1 MPSLDEHQLLGFLVA
16 LAVVILLAWLLG
28 EFARRLGQPEVV
40 GQLVAGRP
48 RSGAFRHLLAW
59 SAAGRRLGSR
69 RAGPDTPGVRPG
81 RARWGNHHRA
91 VWVGV
96 RRGRCGSPA
105 RFTTAGGGARG
116 RALGRVFHRR
126 GRPGTAAGRPGAYTS
141 YTVVAIITVL
151 FTPTAMRML
160 EHRSPASGTEQQRLD
175 NEQASARAYT
185 STIERVLI
193 PASAE
198 LHPELAMEALEN
210 LALSQNQANR
220 PLDITRL
227 QVTTT
232 GTCANDRV
240 ADVATSPV
248 LDWSGSVQLFD
259 SKLDRGQE
267 ILAGIEEAAARYDLT
282 AIGAH
287 AVPGQPSLGGLA
299 DAVIHRCRSDVLIV
313 IAPDGRLPW
322 PSVGR
327 IPTAQST
334 WTIFYDGS
342 PASVSGSA
350 TGFGKAT
357 SPGDDILAEITESND
372 CSAPPRWHSSCCDPQ
387 SPHPVIIS
395 NTVAIGEPWTLPS

>member
-1 MPSLDEHQLLGFLVA
+1 
-16 LAVVILLAWLLG
+16 
-28 EFARRLGQPEVV
+28 
-40 GQLVAGRP
+40 
-48 RSGAFRHLLAW
+48 
-59 SAAGRRLGSR
+59 
-69 RAGPDTPGVRPG
+69 
-81 RARWGNHHRA
+81 
-91 VWVGV
+91 
-96 RRGRCGSPA
+96 
-105 RFTTAGGGARG
+105 
-116 RALGRVFHRR
+116 
-126 GRPGTAAGRPGAYTS
+126 
-141 YTVVAIITVL
+141 VVAIITVL

-227 QVTTT
+227 RVTTT

-240 ADVATSPV
+240 ADVTTSPV

-267 ILAGIEEAAARYDLT
+267 ILAGIEEAAARHDLT

-327 IPTAQST
+327 ITTAQST
-334 WTIFYDGS
+334 WTIFHDGS

-357 SPGDDILAEITESND
+357 SPGMTSLPRSPNPISTSSFSAAPTADRVSSPTSAALLSAAAVPLIL
-372 CSAPPRWHSSCCDPQ
+372 
-387 SPHPVIIS
+387 
-395 NTVAIGEPWTLPS
+395 L

>member
-1 MPSLDEHQLLGFLVA
+1 
-16 LAVVILLAWLLG
+16 
-28 EFARRLGQPEVV
+28 
-40 GQLVAGRP
+40 
-48 RSGAFRHLLAW
+48 
-59 SAAGRRLGSR
+59 
-69 RAGPDTPGVRPG
+69 
-81 RARWGNHHRA
+81 
-91 VWVGV
+91 
-96 RRGRCGSPA
+96 
-105 RFTTAGGGARG
+105 
-116 RALGRVFHRR
+116 
-126 GRPGTAAGRPGAYTS
+126 
-141 YTVVAIITVL
+141 
-151 FTPTAMRML
+151 
-160 EHRSPASGTEQQRLD
+160 
-175 NEQASARAYT
+175 
-185 STIERVLI
+185 
-193 PASAE
+193 
-198 LHPELAMEALEN
+198 MEALEN

-227 QVTTT
+227 RVTTT

-240 ADVATSPV
+240 AGVATSPV

-322 PSVGR
+322 PSGGR

-334 WTIFYDGS
+334 WTIFHDGS

-357 SPGDDILAEITESND
+357 SPGMTSL
-372 CSAPPRWHSSCCDPQ
+372 PR
-387 SPHPVIIS
+387 SPNPTTAQRRRGGTHPAVTR
-395 NTVAIGEPWTLPS
+395 NHHTQ